1 MKEFVFTHDS
11 FFKSM
16 LDHKRYRE
24 ALLHQVLPENIKN
37 IINLKS
43 LKRKEASFINEDLK
57 PVYADYLLE
66 TS

>member
-16 LDHKRYRE
+16 LDHKRYRD
-24 ALLHQVLPENIKN
+24 ALLNQVLPENIKN

-43 LKRKEASFINEDLK
+43 LKEKM
-57 PVYADYLLE
+57 LLL
-66 TS
+66 SMKI